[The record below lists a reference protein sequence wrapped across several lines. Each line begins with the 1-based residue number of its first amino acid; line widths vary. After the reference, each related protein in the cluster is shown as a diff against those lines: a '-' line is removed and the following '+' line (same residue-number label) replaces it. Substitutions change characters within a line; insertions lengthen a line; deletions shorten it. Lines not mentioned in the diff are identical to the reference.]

1 MKKLNKDLQAAILLG
16 SMCSIAY
23 FAVYI
28 ARNVLSAVTPQ
39 MIGDGYSEK
48 FIGSISSL
56 YFVTYAVGQLING
69 AIGDKIKARWMICIG
84 LLGAG
89 LTNFSFAVFGDKR
102 LAATIAYAATG
113 FFLSMIYA
121 PLVKVVG
128 ENTKHIYA
136 VRCNVGFTF
145 ASFLGSP
152 TAGLLAAIPILTW
165 QNTFTI
171 SSSILG
177 SMAVICF
184 IFFIT
189 LERKGIIKTNPKTET
204 DSSVKNESKSYKI
217 LFKYQI
223 IKYSFVSIITG
234 ILRTSVVFWLP
245 TYINQYLS
253 FSDRDSAKIYT
264 VATLVI
270 SLTTFIT
277 IFIYEL
283 LGRKMNLTLFIMF
296 VSSTVF
302 FILVSLIPQSI
313 PILNIIIMILAIMSS
328 NGAATIMWSVYCPS
342 LSETGLI
349 STATGYLDFLSYMA
363 AAIANIIF
371 ANAVKT
377 IGWNNLLLVWLGIV
391 FTGLLVALPIKRKA
405 K

>member
-1 MKKLNKDLQAAILLG
+1 MKKLNQNLKAAILLG
-16 SMCSIAY
+16 TMCCIAY

-28 ARNVLSAVTPQ
+28 ARNILSAVTPQ
-39 MIGDGYSEK
+39 MIGEGYSEK

-89 LTNFSFAVFGDKR
+89 ITNYSFQIFADKR

-121 PLVKVVG
+121 PLVKVVA

-145 ASFLGSP
+145 SSLLGSP
-152 TAGLLAAIPILTW
+152 TAGFLASFLVW
-165 QNTFTI
+165 QSAFTV
-171 SSSILG
+171 SSATLVI
-177 SMAVICF
+177 MALICF
-184 IFFIT
+184 IFFLT
-189 LERKGIIKTNPKTET
+189 LERKGIIKTKI
-204 DSSVKNESKSYKI
+204 KNENEIEEKKEAKSFKI

-223 IKYSFVSIITG
+223 VKYSFVSIITG

-245 TYINQYLS
+245 TYINQYLK
-253 FSDRDSAKIYT
+253 FSDRDSAKIFT
-264 VATLVI
+264 AATLII

-296 VSSTVF
+296 VASAIF
-302 FILVSLIPQSI
+302 FIFVILIPQSN
-313 PILNIIIMILAIMSS
+313 PVLNIIIMVLAIMSA

-371 ANAVKT
+371 ANAVKA

-391 FTGLLVALPIKRKA
+391 LSGVLVSIPFKRKA